1 MNETALNLVR
11 QCKQKPTA
19 YLPAGMDD
27 GAYHRIM
34 GRIFHGSDAI
44 SQTEWSALAKM
55 GLPIGNCDFIPV
67 VFQARDETPGA
78 ETFFCGGLV
87 TRLIDERLLR
97 EFWGFQA
104 ELDGGVSVLLCFQ
117 FKLDDAAE
125 RRSIEQIQNQC
136 EAIVSAC
143 QVQYDLKLSAHIGK
157 YITSAELIAE
167 EYEHVWKAVQFSRF
181 FDVYQG
187 VFRLVVPDQPDKH
200 VFSIL
205 QFVDTATKDI
215 IAQLQRRD
223 HTLRALGL
231 QHLEVLRSMRPYD
244 ADVLRDNYKY
254 LVEHT
259 YSELVALRMIT
270 PSQLSLETVAWRYLV
285 GCKKWHEIVER
296 YMAFLDGIAKL
307 YSDNTNNEKRMNV
320 TEAMQY
326 LYENFR
332 RPELTVQEIAEH
344 VHAKPSTLCSAFK
357 RYYGV
362 PILEKLHELRV
373 ELACN
378 LLEHTN
384 LNLSEISA
392 QCGFGS
398 RETMHRVFQRRL
410 CTTPGSY
417 RAARGCGND
426 S

>member
-1 MNETALNLVR
+1 MNETALARIGQLG
-11 QCKQKPTA
+11 KQPPA
-19 YLPAGMDD
+19 YLPSGMED

-34 GRIFHGSDAI
+34 GRIFHSSEAI
-44 SQTEWSALAKM
+44 SQGEWQALARM
-55 GLPIGNCDFIPV
+55 GVPIGSCGFIPI
-67 VFQARDETPGA
+67 VFQTRDETPGV
-78 ETFFCGGLV
+78 ETFFCCRLV
-87 TRLIDERLLR
+87 TQLIGEQLLQKL
-97 EFWGFQA
+97 WGFQA

-117 FKLDDAAE
+117 YRLDEAAE
-125 RRSIEQIQNQC
+125 RQVIEQVEASC
-136 EAIVSAC
+136 ESIVSAC
-143 QVQYDLKLSAHIGK
+143 QSQYDLKLSVHIGK
-157 YITSAELIAE
+157 YIPSAEQIAE

-181 FDVYQG
+181 FDIDQG
-187 VFRLVVPDQPDKH
+187 VFRLIVPDQPDKH

-285 GCKKWHEIVER
+285 GCKIWHEIVER